1 MQIFVATLTSKAIA
15 FDVLGMIQ
23 TIINDAK
30 TVEAEVV
37 DAKDSNASVRADLRQ
52 ESGRQD
58 HHSGRGD

>member
-1 MQIFVATLTSKAIA
+1 MQIFVETLTSKAIA
-15 FDVLGMIQ
+15 LDVMGMIQ

-37 DAKDSNASVRADLRQ
+37 DAKDSNASVHADLRQ
-52 ESGRQD
+52 ESGWQD